1 MLRIVGC
8 LIGAAMGFAAI
19 LFVIPHLESVGGLM
33 VLVFCGVLVAAWVS
47 VGSEN
52 ISYAGVQVGLAFLLT
67 ILNGFAPSTS
77 MDSGRDRIIGILL
90 GNVVVYLFFTGIWP
104 KSAADAVS
112 ERLRKA
118 LTALARIAALAPAA
132 REDAIADAEIVE
144 TEAAAAGEQIELL
157 PFEPADQRPDAARIE
172 TFAALAAEARALVPL
187 LMFSDAPAPTASER
201 LAHVAECVGRG
212 ETEAAAMPPGEPV
225 APGDVLSRIG
235 RIEKLATGGAA

>member
-1 MLRIVGC
+1 
-8 LIGAAMGFAAI
+8 
-19 LFVIPHLESVGGLM
+19 
-33 VLVFCGVLVAAWVS
+33 VS

-77 MDSGRDRIIGILL
+77 MDAGRDRIIGILL

-104 KSAADAVS
+104 KSAAEAVS
-112 ERLRKA
+112 ERLRTA
-118 LTALARIAALAPAA
+118 LAALARIAALAPAA
-132 REDAIADAEIVE
+132 REAATTDAEIVE

-187 LMFSDAPAPTASER
+187 LMFSDAPTPAASER
-201 LAHVAECVGRG
+201 LARVAERVGRS
-212 ETEAAAMPPGEPV
+212 EADPAAVPPGESV
-225 APGDVLSRIG
+225 AAGDVLSRIG
-235 RIEKLATGGAA
+235 RIERLATGGAA